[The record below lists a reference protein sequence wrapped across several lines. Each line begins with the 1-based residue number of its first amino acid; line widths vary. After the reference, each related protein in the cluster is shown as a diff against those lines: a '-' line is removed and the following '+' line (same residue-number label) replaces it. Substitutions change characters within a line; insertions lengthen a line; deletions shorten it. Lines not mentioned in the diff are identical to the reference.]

1 LKTKNGPYL
10 SGKSRFNKRTM
21 LRVRR
26 SRNLYG
32 VPVETSGPYPQNYTA
47 LFMFFSGMKNK
58 NRHIVARS
66 NSRVNH
72 KNEI

>member
-47 LFMFFSGMKNK
+47 LFMFF
-58 NRHIVARS
+58 
-66 NSRVNH
+66 
-72 KNEI
+72 